1 MRVRM
6 SGEVLESLHLIHT
19 RLKKLEDQRQS
30 TELQRGDVFAMPRWL
45 QQCHGWS
52 IMQNEL
58 DLHRQTL
65 GGDYRIT
72 KPLLEK
78 AIKIYNKYWYDI
90 TGVGFGFKFGVDH
103 YKFVTPA
110 EFGLKRNL
118 LMKRMI
124 GVDKPSII
132 EPFAGSGLDTVT
144 MLKNLDPSMM
154 YCCDSVGMEEGKKG
168 FAYASQLS
176 LGSIGRL
183 EGREDGST
191 RMGGRGISDR
201 NPFDYL
207 PQNVKKMQ
215 DAVPETKQTQVV
227 LFNMTAKQFFHEAK
241 GQTFKN
247 TSGQTVQFHADV
259 LYLDPPWTL
268 PGNSRESTAD
278 ELVHYLGD
286 EVILPMLKENFRP
299 KLICVKTRFDWE
311 EMRRVMG
318 SVPGYL
324 HEYTIEGTP
333 FRSKINFHF
342 LLSTDYDVLEW
353 EPSKEYNHATWDK
366 EAPEEAIGSEERAG
380 GFGNFK
386 FKQRGEQGGH
396 PI

>member
-1 MRVRM
+1 M
-6 SGEVLESLHLIHT
+6 SSEVLESLHLIHT
-19 RLKKLEDQRQS
+19 RLKKLEDERLS
-30 TELQRGDVFAMPRWL
+30 SEVQRGDDFAVPRWL
-45 QQCHGWS
+45 QQCHEWS

-58 DLHRQTL
+58 DIHRQTL

-72 KPLLEK
+72 KALLEK

-90 TGVGFGFKFGVDH
+90 TGVNFGFKFGIDQ

-110 EFGLKRNL
+110 EFALKRNL
-118 LMKRMI
+118 LMRRMI
-124 GVDKPSII
+124 GVDRPSVI

-144 MLKNLDPSMM
+144 MMDNLKPYMM
-154 YCCDSVGMEEGKKG
+154 YCCDSVGMEEGRND
-168 FAYASQLS
+168 FVYASEIRM
-176 LGSIGRL
+176 GSGARL
-183 EGREDGST
+183 EGMDDGPKK
-191 RMGGRGISDR
+191 RGGRGISAM

-215 DAVPETKQTQVV
+215 DSAPGTKRTQVV
-227 LFNMTAKQFFHEAK
+227 LFNMTAKQFFRVAK
-241 GQTFKN
+241 GSTFKDV
-247 TSGQTVQFHADV
+247 SGEPKAFHADV

-268 PGNSRESTAD
+268 PGMSRESTAD
-278 ELVHYLGD
+278 ELVDYLDD
-286 EVILPMLKENFRP
+286 EVIKPMLHEDIRP

-342 LLSTDYDVLEW
+342 LVSTDYDILEW

-366 EAPEEAIGSEERAG
+366 EAPEEAIGSKERAG

-386 FKQRGEQGGH
+386 FKQRGKQGGH
-396 PI
+396 AI